1 MIEHHYDSVTE
12 DVEALRR
19 GADLARDIAGIVD
32 REANWSTTQH
42 LCGTAP
48 LGAVLDPQCRVQGLD
63 GLWVADGSIM
73 PAATSRGPHA
83 TIAMI
88 GHRAAELVAD

>member
-1 MIEHHYDSVTE
+1 VAG
-12 DVEALRR
+12 DVAALRR
-19 GADLARDIAGIVD
+19 GADLARDIAGVVD

-48 LGAVLDPQCRVQGLD
+48 LGTVLDPQGRVLGID

-73 PAATSRGPHA
+73 PAPLSRGPHA

-88 GHRAAELVAD
+88 GHRAAELIAG